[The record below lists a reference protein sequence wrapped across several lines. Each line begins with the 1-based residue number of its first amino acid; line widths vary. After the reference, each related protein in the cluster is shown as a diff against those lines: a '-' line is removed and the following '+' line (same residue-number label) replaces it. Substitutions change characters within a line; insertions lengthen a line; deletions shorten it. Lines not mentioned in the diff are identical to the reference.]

1 MFQMFEGL
9 WFEFSVET
17 LLESNFSIWVNIICG
32 FVNQTAFE
40 KEAYLKDLVVKLLK
54 DRNLSDYDMLD
65 SLFEE
70 IKQELHAHTK
80 ASNSV

>member
-1 MFQMFEGL
+1 M
-9 WFEFSVET
+9 
-17 LLESNFSIWVNIICG
+17 
-32 FVNQTAFE
+32 NQTTFE

-70 IKQELHAHTK
+70 IKQELRTNVK
-80 ASNSV
+80 ASDSV

>member
-1 MFQMFEGL
+1 
-9 WFEFSVET
+9 
-17 LLESNFSIWVNIICG
+17 
-32 FVNQTAFE
+32 VNQTTFE

-70 IKQELHAHTK
+70 IKQELHDYAKT
-80 ASNSV
+80 SNFE

>member
-1 MFQMFEGL
+1 MFIR
-9 WFEFSVET
+9 
-17 LLESNFSIWVNIICG
+17 SNFIL
-32 FVNQTAFE
+32 FVNQTTFE

-70 IKQELHAHTK
+70 IKQEFHVTAK
-80 ASNSV
+80 ASDSV